1 MLILVT
7 CFGSFP
13 HETARKCVKKITRKV
28 RRGSSSERARNDDD
42 AGDANYDPD
51 ISELQ
56 AESLVAGDVGD
67 DGDDVEM
74 S

>member
-1 MLILVT
+1 
-7 CFGSFP
+7 
-13 HETARKCVKKITRKV
+13 VKKITRKV